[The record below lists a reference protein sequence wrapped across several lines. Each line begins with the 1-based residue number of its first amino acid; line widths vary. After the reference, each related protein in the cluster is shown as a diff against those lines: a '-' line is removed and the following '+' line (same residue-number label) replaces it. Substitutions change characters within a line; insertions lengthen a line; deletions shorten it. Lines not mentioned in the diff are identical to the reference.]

1 MPTGRSSRSPEL
13 TCADLDALARG
24 AELLGGGGGGDPLR
38 WSLLTRQVLGG
49 GSVSLVEPES
59 LAGDGLVIAA
69 AMIGAPAIMAEYLPG
84 GGEFVRAFQ
93 ALERRVGSPAVGVMG
108 LEHAGVNVFPPI
120 MVAAVL
126 GLPLLDLDGMGRA
139 YPRLDH
145 TVLHARGARC
155 GPLVSTGV
163 GGELV
168 LIDVDDAVRGEALA
182 RACLPALGGW
192 AAHACYPITVAEA
205 ARCALRGTL
214 SRALELG
221 RAAEGAAD
229 PGDLAQRVGARLLCR
244 GRVISVERRD
254 ARGPLGT
261 VLIEPV
267 DEAGST
273 LRIELQTEYLLATLD
288 GAVVAATPDPI
299 VVVDGHGLAPI
310 DCEQIRRG
318 NDVAVLVLPADPAW
332 REPAAM
338 ALAGPEAFGY
348 AVGSP
353 AETTSPSARER
364 IL

>member
-1 MPTGRSSRSPEL
+1 M
-13 TCADLDALARG
+13 AALARG

-38 WSLLTRQVLGG
+38 WSVLARRVLGSG
-49 GSVSLVEPES
+49 AVPLVEPES
-59 LAGDGLVIAA
+59 LDPDGLVIAS

-84 GGEFVRAFQ
+84 GGEFVRAFE
-93 ALERRVGSPAVGVMG
+93 ALQRAVGRSAVAVMG
-108 LEHAGVNVFPPI
+108 LEHAGVNVFPPL

-126 GLPLLDLDGMGRA
+126 GLPVVDLDGMGRA

-145 TVLHARGARC
+145 TLLHARGARC

-192 AAHACYPITVAEA
+192 AAHACYPVSVEEA
-205 ARCALRGTL
+205 GRCALRGTL
-214 SRALELG
+214 SRALSLG
-221 RAAEGAAD
+221 RAAEGAVD
-229 PGDLAQRVGARLLCR
+229 PDDLAARTGAALVGR

-261 VLIEPV
+261 VLIEPT
-267 DEAGST
+267 DDTGAT
-273 LRIELQTEYLLATLD
+273 LRIELQTEYLVALLD
-288 GAVVAATPDPI
+288 GSVVAATPDPI

-310 DCEQIRRG
+310 SCEEIRRG

-332 REPAAM
+332 REPAAY
-338 ALAGPEAFGY
+338 ALAGPAAFGY
-348 AVGSP
+348 EVA
-353 AETTSPSARER
+353 A
-364 IL
+364 

>member
-1 MPTGRSSRSPEL
+1 MPTGRSSRSREL
-13 TCADLDALARG
+13 TASDLDALARG

-38 WSLLTRQVLGG
+38 WSVLTRRVLAG
-49 GSVSLVEPES
+49 GSVALVEPES
-59 LAGDGLVIAA
+59 LPGDGRVIAA

-93 ALERRVGSPAVGVMG
+93 ALERAVGEEAVAVMG
-108 LEHAGVNVFPPI
+108 LEHAGVNAFPPI

-139 YPRLDH
+139 FPRLDH
-145 TVLHARGARC
+145 TLLHARGARC

-163 GGELV
+163 AGELV
-168 LIDVDDAVRGEALA
+168 LIDVEDAVRGEALA

-192 AAHACYPITVAEA
+192 AAHACYPVTVEEA

-214 SRALELG
+214 SRALALG
-221 RAAEGAAD
+221 EAVVGASD
-229 PGDLAQRVGARLLCR
+229 PADLAGRIGATLLGR

-261 VLIEPV
+261 VLIEPT
-267 DEAGST
+267 DDAGST
-273 LRIELQTEYLLATLD
+273 LRVELQTEYLLATLD
-288 GAVVAATPDPI
+288 GSVVAATPDPI
-299 VVVDGHGLAPI
+299 VVVDGHSLAPI
-310 DCEQIRRG
+310 NCEQVRRG

-332 REPAAM
+332 REPAAL

-348 AVGSP
+348 A
-353 AETTSPSARER
+353 AARTR
-364 IL
+364 SGA